1 MWKALYIKYKI
12 PLLFSIIISVLY
24 ASFAYDLERFDFIK
38 LITIYTALFFL
49 TYKLIQFNHGNFK
62 FLLLVGIVFRLVFIG
77 ALPNLSQDFYRF
89 IWDGRLIANFINPY
103 LFTPNEYLLNGY
115 NYIAQAET
123 LTREMGLLSVSNFS
137 NYPPINQLI
146 FGVAGLFSKTSILG
160 SIIIFRIII
169 LAVDIGILFLGRKIL
184 IKIGK
189 DPKHIFW
196 YFLNPF
202 ILIELTGN
210 LHFEGVM
217 LFFFLASM
225 YALIKNKWLVSAIL
239 LGISV
244 SVKLLPL
251 LFLPLLFQWFVNK
264 DKSIDWRKNFFKL
277 SLYYGVVFTTVVI
290 TFLPFISQELIQN
303 YSQTIGLWFQ
313 KFEFNA
319 SVYYLFRWVGYQ
331 LVGWNTIATLGKI
344 LPILVLITVLALSF
358 FRKNTSVKQLFSAM
372 LISSFCYFSLST
384 TVHPWY
390 IATPLL
396 LSIFTPYRFA
406 ILWSFV
412 AFFSYSAYTIDGFQ
426 ENYVL
431 ITIEYGVLFIFAFA
445 EFFPTLKQ
453 KMLSQYKHFVHR

>member
-1 MWKALYIKYKI
+1 MWKALYIKYKT
-12 PLLFSIIISVLY
+12 PFLFSIILSVLY

-38 LITIYTALFFL
+38 LISLYTALFFL
-49 TYKLIQFNHGNFK
+49 TYKLFQFNHGNFK

-77 ALPNLSQDFYRF
+77 SLPNLSQDFYRF
-89 IWDGRLIANFINPY
+89 IWDGRLLANFINPY

-123 LTREMGLLSVSNFS
+123 LTREMGSLSAGNFS

-146 FGVAGLFSKTSILG
+146 FGVAGLFSRTSILG
-160 SIIIFRIII
+160 SIITFRIII
-169 LAVDIGILFLGRKIL
+169 LAADIGILFIGRKIL

-264 DKSIDWRKNFFKL
+264 NIDWKRGFFKL
-277 SLYYGVVFTTVVI
+277 SLYYGVVFI
-290 TFLPFISQELIQN
+290 IIAFTFLPFLSQELIYN

-344 LPILVLITVLALSF
+344 LPIIVFITVLALTF
-358 FRKNTSVKQLFSAM
+358 LKKNTSVKQLFSAM

-406 ILWSFV
+406 ILWSFMV
-412 AFFSYSAYTIDGFQ
+412 FFSYSAYAIDGFQ
-426 ENYVL
+426 ENYML
-431 ITIEYGVLFIFAFA
+431 ITLEYGIVFIFAFA